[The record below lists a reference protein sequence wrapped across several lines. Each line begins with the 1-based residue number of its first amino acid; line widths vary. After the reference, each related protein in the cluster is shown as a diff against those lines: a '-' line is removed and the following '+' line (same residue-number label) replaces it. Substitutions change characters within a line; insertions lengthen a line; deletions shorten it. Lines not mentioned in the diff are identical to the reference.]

1 MPLHPHVEGLLNQM
15 VAAGGKPFHAMSPQE
30 CRQVFGGLLASL
42 PPSQAKLANVADREV
57 PGPAGPIATR
67 VYTPEG
73 KGPFPVLVFFHG
85 GGWVIGDLASHD
97 SVCRELSGGVG
108 AVVVSVA
115 YRLAPEHKFPA
126 APDDCLAVTRWVVQN
141 AGQINAD
148 AKRVAVGGDSA
159 GGNLAA
165 VVTQQLRDQDK
176 IRLAAQLLIY
186 PVARLDGVASKSLVE
201 NAEGYLLQRADM
213 DWFRNH
219 YLRSDADGTDVRVSP
234 ILAKDLSGLPPALV
248 QTCEFDPL
256 RDEGEDYGK
265 ALKAA
270 GVPTVI
276 SRYDGSIHAAFSF
289 FTVMEP
295 GRRMVDEAIRWL
307 KETLRG

>member
-15 VAAGGKPFHAMSPQE
+15 AAAGGKPFHAMTPQE
-30 CRQVFGGLLASL
+30 CRQVFGGLIASL
-42 PPSQAKLANVADREV
+42 PPSQARLAGTADRTV
-57 PGPAGPIATR
+57 PGPAGPIRTR

-85 GGWVIGDLASHD
+85 GGWVIGDLESHD
-97 SVCRELSGGVG
+97 SVCRELSGGAGV
-108 AVVVSVA
+108 VVVSVD
-115 YRLAPEHKFPA
+115 YRLGPEHRFPA
-126 APDDCLAVTRWVVQN
+126 AADDCTAVTRWVLQN
-141 AGQINAD
+141 AAQINGD
-148 AKRVAVGGDSA
+148 AQRVAVGGDSA

-165 VVTQQLRDQDK
+165 VVSQELRDQDR

-186 PVARLDGVASKSLVE
+186 PVARLDGVASRSMVD
-201 NAEGYLLQRADM
+201 NATGYLLQRADM
-213 DWFRNH
+213 DWFRDH
-219 YLRSDADGTDVRVSP
+219 YLGPNVDGKDVRVSP
-234 ILAKDLSGLPPALV
+234 ILAKSLAGLPPALV

-265 ALKAA
+265 ALTAA
-270 GVPTVI
+270 GVPTVM

-289 FTVMEP
+289 FTIMEP

-307 KETLRG
+307 KETLRA